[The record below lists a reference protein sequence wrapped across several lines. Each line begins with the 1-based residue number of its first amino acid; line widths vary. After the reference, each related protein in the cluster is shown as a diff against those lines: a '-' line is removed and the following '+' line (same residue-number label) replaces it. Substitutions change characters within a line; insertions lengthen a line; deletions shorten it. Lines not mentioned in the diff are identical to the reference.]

1 MYSPVVATARL
12 TRAMDAIRLRFPSAS
27 AETVPSADHLA
38 ALDALW
44 TPHPTD
50 WKKGERVR
58 DLTEAEAMLIEV
70 EIAKAKCDFRYWLAH
85 YARIKD
91 KDARSRLV
99 TPLLD
104 SQEMMIRLMGTLEE
118 AALRGQRNDGILIAA
133 LKARQVGLSTL
144 TELALL
150 HRTALYGNLY
160 ALIAADVEE
169 QSANLFDMTERA
181 LRALPWWMRPR
192 ITNHVKD
199 SELNFGDIDSL
210 LRVTFANTTR
220 GGTQIGFEKGQ
231 LGRGSAQPLTAKVL
245 TPDGWRQMG
254 ELRVGDLVI
263 GSNGRPT
270 PVLAIYPQG
279 KLPTYRLTM
288 SDGAST
294 VACGNHLWTLTI
306 HHRPGKEHLEHT
318 TQSTRQLLDGGLR
331 TARGLWKYEL
341 PLVAPVTG
349 YSHNFP
355 LHPYVLGAL
364 LGDGGIT
371 CGRAHLTT
379 MDAGVLHR
387 FQGLLPD
394 VCRMVDKGDNNAG
407 KARTYRIISTNGRHG
422 RNPVTRGLRALG
434 LMGTNSYTKFIP
446 ECYMAASPHDRLEIL
461 RGLMDTDGWVCDGQ
475 VGFCST
481 SEQLARDVQAL
492 VRSLGGTCGIHK
504 KPPSKNSFNPIK
516 MRAPSWQLRM
526 TLPHG
531 VNPFGFSRKS
541 ERYDDLLRRPPS
553 RRIRSIEPTGLE
565 EECQCIYVAADDH
578 LYVTDDYILTHNTPH
593 LFHGSEM
600 STWSNPGQVD
610 DALLPAIPKG
620 PNTLAVLE
628 STARGRNW
636 WYRTWLSAKAGDSR
650 WVPLFIPWYAEA
662 RYRDKPPTDWV
673 PLDDTLKHA
682 IHAEAV
688 SHRWMGQTVRLDREQ
703 LYFWEKQFL
712 HAKKERKLFKFLAE
726 YAADD
731 EDCFRVS
738 DDGFFDG
745 ETLLRLRQSAH
756 PPLAVLE
763 LV

>member
-231 LGRGSAQPLTAKVL
+231 LGRGS
-245 TPDGWRQMG
+245 
-254 ELRVGDLVI
+254 
-263 GSNGRPT
+263 
-270 PVLAIYPQG
+270 
-279 KLPTYRLTM
+279 
-288 SDGAST
+288 
-294 VACGNHLWTLTI
+294 
-306 HHRPGKEHLEHT
+306 
-318 TQSTRQLLDGGLR
+318 
-331 TARGLWKYEL
+331 
-341 PLVAPVTG
+341 
-349 YSHNFP
+349 
-355 LHPYVLGAL
+355 
-364 LGDGGIT
+364 
-371 CGRAHLTT
+371 
-379 MDAGVLHR
+379 
-387 FQGLLPD
+387 
-394 VCRMVDKGDNNAG
+394 
-407 KARTYRIISTNGRHG
+407 
-422 RNPVTRGLRALG
+422 
-434 LMGTNSYTKFIP
+434 
-446 ECYMAASPHDRLEIL
+446 
-461 RGLMDTDGWVCDGQ
+461 
-475 VGFCST
+475 
-481 SEQLARDVQAL
+481 
-492 VRSLGGTCGIHK
+492 
-504 KPPSKNSFNPIK
+504 
-516 MRAPSWQLRM
+516 
-526 TLPHG
+526 
-531 VNPFGFSRKS
+531 
-541 ERYDDLLRRPPS
+541 
-553 RRIRSIEPTGLE
+553 
-565 EECQCIYVAADDH
+565 
-578 LYVTDDYILTHNTPH
+578 TPH

-600 STWSNPGQVD
+600 STWSNAGQVD

-650 WVPLFIPWYAEA
+650 WVPLFIPWYAES
-662 RYRDKPPTDWV
+662 RYRDRPPTDWL
-673 PLDDTLKHA
+673 PLDETLKHA

-688 SHRWMGQTVRLDREQ
+688 SHRWMGHTVTLDREQ
-703 LYFWEKQFL
+703 LYFWEKNFL